1 MLAFMLE
8 VTDVELLCTDEQLA
22 ELLQELKSRGISF
35 SVDHNSAS
43 QVIRFDGEKGI
54 DLEFRLRGDGYKLV
68 NKRLKFHNPVLA
80 ELFRDFVVRYKGHAT
95 IKMFRSET
103 LFIHHVQYGEVVRIT
118 EVSGN
123 QRKVLLDKKE
133 MITME
138 KVMQSFLLTDIE
150 ERIPKVREAID
161 TALDELHRALES
173 GDIETVHTLKR
184 ELRALRREMLLYEM

>member
-1 MLAFMLE
+1 M
-8 VTDVELLCTDEQLA
+8 
-22 ELLQELKSRGISF
+22 
-35 SVDHNSAS
+35 
-43 QVIRFDGEKGI
+43 
-54 DLEFRLRGDGYKLV
+54 

-150 ERIPKVREAID
+150 ERIPKVRASID
-161 TALDELHRALES
+161 EALDQLSVALEN
-173 GDIETVHTLKR
+173 GDMETVQALKR